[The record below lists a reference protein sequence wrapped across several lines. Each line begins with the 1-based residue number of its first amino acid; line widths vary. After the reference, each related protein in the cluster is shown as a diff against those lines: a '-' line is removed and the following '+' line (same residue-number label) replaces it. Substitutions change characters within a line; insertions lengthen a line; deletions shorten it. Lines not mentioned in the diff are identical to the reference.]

1 MPASQRAKQ
10 FLPFDAVAGLRQAL
24 KMKEHEMGLITRKE
38 LSEETAEEINE
49 ALETLRPGD
58 HVSVAYFKEAG
69 NAFSGGGK
77 GFDEDEED
85 HGEEGEMTLII
96 GEVRDIDPLLH
107 TVTVTP
113 DDRQDDMH
121 GFIEETAIKTDD
133 IVSIDLFEEEL

>member
-58 HVSVAYFKEAG
+58 HVSVAYFRE
-69 NAFSGGGK
+69 SG
-77 GFDEDEED
+77 E
-85 HGEEGEMTLII
+85 EEGEMTLII
-96 GEVRDIDPLLH
+96 GTVSDIDSLSR

-113 DDRQDDMH
+113 DDM
-121 GFIEETAIKTDD
+121 
-133 IVSIDLFEEEL
+133 

>member
-58 HVSVAYFKEAG
+58 HVSVAYFKE
-69 NAFSGGGK
+69 SG
-77 GFDEDEED
+77 E
-85 HGEEGEMTLII
+85 EEGEMTLII
-96 GEVRDIDPLLH
+96 GEVRDIDPLSH
-107 TVTVTP
+107 MVTVTP

>member
-58 HVSVAYFKEAG
+58 HVSVAYFRE
-69 NAFSGGGK
+69 SG
-77 GFDEDEED
+77 E
-85 HGEEGEMTLII
+85 EEGEMTLII
-96 GEVRDIDPLLH
+96 GTVSDIDSLSR

-113 DDRQDDMH
+113 DDRQNDMH
-121 GFIEETAIKTDD
+121 GFTEETAIKTDD